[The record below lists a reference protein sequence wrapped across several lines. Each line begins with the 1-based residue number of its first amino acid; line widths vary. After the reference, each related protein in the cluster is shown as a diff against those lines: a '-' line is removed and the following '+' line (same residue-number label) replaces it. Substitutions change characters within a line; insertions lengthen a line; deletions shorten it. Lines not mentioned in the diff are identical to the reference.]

1 MYTFI
6 SYGHHTRKR
15 SPKTI
20 SASLQKRGTQ
30 NSGFKGSMFNSQQLN
45 NKFTSAIILLVVLK
59 LSIPG
64 TGEPGGLPSMGS
76 HRVGHDWSDLAAA
89 AAYHF
94 KQEEKRAP
102 KCHITLSYP
111 CANAPW
117 LFQVTISKMLSNV
130 GRNSNIKIAFSR

>member
-1 MYTFI
+1 MIRPENLYDYTFTPI
-6 SYGHHTRKR
+6 VSTGKGHAQSPSQLLRNSGSPSVNVTESIRKR

-76 HRVGHDWSDLAAA
+76 HRVGHD
-89 AAYHF
+89 
-94 KQEEKRAP
+94 
-102 KCHITLSYP
+102 
-111 CANAPW
+111 
-117 LFQVTISKMLSNV
+117 
-130 GRNSNIKIAFSR
+130 